1 MKSIT
6 ESMVKRLAYEERLCL
21 YRLVSGKN
29 KNLDFNS
36 KKLDKIL
43 FKVADLT
50 EITVNDKNFNFE
62 NIWNL
67 GLENCC
73 NYFLALCEQYKMFK
87 DSSEEFSDYNANQR
101 RVYVVIALDSYD
113 KNEVKSDIGLY
124 EAAEKIDEVVQYNFD
139 VLQKESLSNNFASN
153 IMILAIMS
161 TFFDMYYQLRD
172 IIEGKS
178 YYDGRFMNE
187 YRELPLNYEN
197 SSDEL
202 LSAIAKS
209 KEMSVKDVKEYLINK
224 LDRGITDLVIATKFI
239 QNGDIKHQKL

>member
-1 MKSIT
+1 
-6 ESMVKRLAYEERLCL
+6 MVKRLAYEERLCL

-178 YYDGRFMNE
+178 DGFRISDKYTHYIIKDEQLDITN
-187 YRELPLNYEN
+187 NYK
-197 SSDEL
+197 L
-202 LSAIAKS
+202 LYALEDMFLYAQI
-209 KEMSVKDVKEYLINK
+209 YNK
-224 LDRGITDLVIATKFI
+224 CV
-239 QNGDIKHQKL
+239 